1 MVLFLRQGC
10 TEDDALTVGLC
21 EGTPAPVLRGYHARQ
36 AGSDRDVEF
45 RQAGRRDAIPGVIVP
60 LWDE

>member
-21 EGTPAPVLRGYHARQ
+21 EGTPASVVRGHHARKE
-36 AGSDRDVEF
+36 GFDRHVEF
-45 RQAGRRDAIPGVIVP
+45 RQAGRCDAVPGVIVP